1 MKDWKQADLAE
12 AAGVSELTIRNFEK
26 GKTSL
31 QPASLQVIRAA
42 LEAAGVQF
50 VDEGDIAGGKGV
62 VLRGG
67 P

>member
-31 QPASLQVIRAA
+31 QPASLQVIRTA
-42 LEAAGVQF
+42 LESAGIQF
-50 VDEGDIAGGKGV
+50 VDDGDVAGGPGV
-62 VLRGG
+62 VLRK
-67 P
+67 